1 MAQDQASSASPPSG
15 TTYAA
20 ESSTEPFVSF
30 DGCLTEGGA
39 ESAILTAFDFTLD
52 NGLEPKFNLCS
63 DEQSQSG
70 IGRINVTGN
79 ITAYFDNDTLL
90 NKFLNETESSLLM
103 SVTDAAGNT
112 FGAYL
117 PKVKYTGGQ
126 PDISNEANSTLAMP
140 FQALQDVTVSGEEA
154 TLILFKLDA

>member
-1 MAQDQASSASPPSG
+1 
-15 TTYAA
+15 
-20 ESSTEPFVSF
+20 
-30 DGCLTEGGA
+30 
-39 ESAILTAFDFTLD
+39 
-52 NGLEPKFNLCS
+52 
-63 DEQSQSG
+63 
-70 IGRINVTGN
+70 VTGN